1 MRDSELAQLLPQWDI
16 YQPKHKGVRHEITR
30 YARHNQPVTKTDA
43 LGRTRL
49 LPRFQ
54 SSGPRTVPLT
64 FDTP

>member
-16 YQPKHKGVRHEITR
+16 YQPKHKSVRHEITC

-49 LPRFQ
+49 VPRFQ

-64 FDTP
+64 FDSP

>member
-16 YQPKHKGVRHEITR
+16 YEPKQKSVRHEITR
-30 YARHNQPVTKTDA
+30 YARHNQPVAKTDA

-49 LPRFQ
+49 VPRFQ

-64 FDTP
+64 FDTL